1 MARPPSEE
9 AAAGRPDTQSV
20 RTVKHG
26 VNSLCCAYIAYIIPA
41 VLLSSCETKL
51 PTIVVLYFFRS
62 YCHFPCVQCV
72 FIAASTISAPYS
84 YLNNT
89 ILL

>member
-1 MARPPSEE
+1 MVSIAS
-9 AAAGRPDTQSV
+9 AV
-20 RTVKHG
+20 LIYV
-26 VNSLCCAYIAYIIPA
+26 AYIIPA

-62 YCHFPCVQCV
+62 YCHFPSVQCV